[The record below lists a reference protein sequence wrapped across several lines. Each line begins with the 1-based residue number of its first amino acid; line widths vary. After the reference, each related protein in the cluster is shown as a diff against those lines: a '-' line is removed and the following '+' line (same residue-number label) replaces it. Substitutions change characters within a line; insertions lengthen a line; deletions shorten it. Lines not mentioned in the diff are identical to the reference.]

1 MPDLTIHLPSLPQR
15 AAALCRCM
23 SFSDSCH
30 SKTAYRFN
38 YFQIF
43 ALDGDN
49 HLLPV
54 ALGIVTT
61 QTIDDF
67 LWVYEQLKGSPD
79 ADFVAWLTHTEHAY
93 FADRGNEAKAAARAL
108 QGWHL

>member
-1 MPDLTIHLPSLPQR
+1 
-15 AAALCRCM
+15 M

-30 SKTAYRFN
+30 SKTAYKFQF
-38 YFQIF
+38 FQIF

-67 LWVYEQLKGSPD
+67 AWVYEHLKTSSN
-79 ADFVAWLTHTEHAY
+79 ASFVAWLMHTEHAY

-108 QGWHL
+108 HGWNL